1 MSIKTLNVNKRVKF
15 VSIQDDAID
24 QAKSNVE
31 EYQKRYTES
40 AANKLLV
47 FKEGASPTW
56 FEIGV
61 LDGVRK
67 GMINDAMDEYEYEN
81 GQVKRGKL
89 NLNRRAVECI
99 KYGLV
104 NVVNGPQVVKAK
116 DSKGLEYVTDEYI
129 KQFPGSVIMELGGV
143 IWKFFGEA
151 DEDEKKE

>member
-24 QAKSNVE
+24 REKSNLDM
-31 EYQKRYTES
+31 YQKRYSEA
-40 AANKLLV
+40 AANKHLV
-47 FKEGASPTW
+47 FKEGESPTW
-56 FEIGV
+56 FEVQV

-89 NLNRRAVECI
+89 NLNQRAVECM
-99 KYGLV
+99 KYSLV
-104 NVVNGPQVVKAK
+104 NVVNGPQVVKVK
-116 DSKGLEYVTDEYI
+116 DSRGIEFVPEDYI
-129 KQFPGSVIMELGGV
+129 RQFPDQVIMEVGGV